1 MGEELAGALP
11 FTWAT
16 LGSFTVAALVIAVT
30 PGPDT
35 ALTLRNTLLLGARA
49 GFATACGSA
58 LGMFVHALAVVFGV
72 AAIIAVSVTAF
83 TAFKVVGA
91 LYLFWLGTL
100 AFREALRRRD
110 HAADA
115 DQDDAPVAPSPFVR
129 MLQRWGP
136 ARLSTSSAT
145 QGVVSSVTNPKTA
158 VFFLTFLPQYLD
170 PTGNVLAE
178 ALVLTCLLSVVSVVW
193 LGVYIWAIGLIA
205 PFLRRP
211 RVRRV
216 QEGVLGTVFV
226 SFGLRLATAT
236 Q

>member
-1 MGEELAGALP
+1 MGEDLAMALP

-16 LGSFTVAALVIAVT
+16 LGSFTVAAFVIAVT

-58 LGMFVHALAVVFGV
+58 VGMFAHALAVVFGV

-91 LYLFWLGTL
+91 VYLFWLGIL
-100 AFREALRRRD
+100 AFREAMRRNTGATGND
-110 HAADA
+110 H
-115 DQDDAPVAPSPFVR
+115 DAPPEAPAPFVHV
-129 MLQRWGP
+129 LERWGP
-136 ARLSTSSAT
+136 ARLGASPAA
-145 QGVVSSVTNPKTA
+145 QGLVSSVTNPKTA
-158 VFFLTFLPQYLD
+158 VFFLTFVPQYLD
-170 PTGNVLAE
+170 PAGNVLAE
-178 ALVLTCLLSVVSVVW
+178 ALVLTCLLAVVSVVW
-193 LGVYIWAIGLIA
+193 LGAYIWAIGLIA

-211 RVRRV
+211 RIRRV
-216 QEGVLGTVFV
+216 QEGVLGAVFM
-226 SFGLRLATAT
+226 SFGLRLAIAT